1 MASTLHAEY
10 PSESLLEHHRP
21 NAVGRVLVVIPTYCE
36 AGNIE
41 AVLTQ
46 TRRALPSADILV
58 VDDNSP
64 DGTALLVSRIG
75 AQLGG
80 ISVLSRPAKNGLGA
94 AYRAGFA
101 HGIELGYDV
110 LVEMDADLSHDPAAL
125 PALIKALERGA
136 DLAIG
141 SRYVP
146 GASIPGWTTGRRALS
161 RYGNRYAAFM
171 LGLDAMDL
179 TSGYRAF
186 RADALLDADYA
197 STASTG
203 YAFQIE
209 LASRVTQ
216 ARCAVREVPITFN
229 DRNAGDSKMSMRI
242 TAEALLLVTWWG
254 VRSRVRRLGARIAA
268 HIG

>member
-1 MASTLHAEY
+1 MTSTLHAEY
-10 PSESLLEHHRP
+10 PAESLLEHHRS
-21 NAVGRVLVVIPTYCE
+21 NVVRRVLVVIPTYCE

-41 AVLTQ
+41 AVLTR
-46 TRRALPSADILV
+46 TRRALPTADILV

-64 DGTALLVSRIG
+64 DGTALLASRLGERLGQIAVLPRG
-75 AQLGG
+75 A
-80 ISVLSRPAKNGLGA
+80 KDGLGA

-101 HGIELGYDV
+101 HGIQLGYDV
-110 LVEMDADLSHDPAAL
+110 LVEMDADLSHDPGAL
-125 PALIKALERGA
+125 PSLITALERGA

-146 GASIPGWTTGRRALS
+146 GASIPGWTAGRRALS

-186 RADALLDADYA
+186 RSSALLDADYA

-216 ARCAVREVPITFN
+216 ARGAVREVPITFN
-229 DRNAGDSKMSMRI
+229 DRSSGGSKMSLRI
-242 TAEALLLVTWWG
+242 TAEAVLRVTWWG
-254 VRSRVRRLGARIAA
+254 ARNRVRRIAA
-268 HIG
+268 RPG